1 MNIFKDKVAIVTG
14 AGSGIGKAVAEAL
27 CNKGALVVL
36 ADHKEKAVKTVAAA
50 INTKIGGKTET
61 ARAVSLD
68 VTDAEA
74 VKKTV
79 EDTVK
84 EFGRL
89 DYMFNNAGIAVGGE
103 VRDITLNDWRAVL
116 EVNLFGVI
124 HGVDA
129 AYPVMVR
136 QGFGHIVNTASI
148 EGLVSFAGTAAYVA
162 SKHAVVG
169 LSNTLRLEG
178 RDLGVKV
185 SAVCPGHI
193 KTAIFNDSKM
203 VNIDRKKVLEALAK
217 IPGITPE
224 ECATEILKGVEKNK
238 ALIVVTALAKFLYLV
253 QRISPDLSMKL
264 MSFDL
269 KRLRGARISK

>member
-1 MNIFKDKVAIVTG
+1 MSIFRDRVAIVTG

-27 CNKGALVVL
+27 CQKGAKVVL
-36 ADHKEKAVKTVAAA
+36 ADYKEETVKAVAAA
-50 INTKIGGKTET
+50 INMKTGGKTGS
-61 ARAVSLD
+61 AQAVRLD
-68 VTDAEA
+68 VTDYDA

-79 EDTVK
+79 DDTVNTL
-84 EFGRL
+84 GRL

-103 VRDITLNDWRAVL
+103 VRDTNIDDWRAVL
-116 EVNLFGVI
+116 NVNLFGVI

-148 EGLVSFAGTAAYVA
+148 EGLVAFPGTAAYVA

-169 LSNTLRLEG
+169 LSNTLRIEG
-178 RDLGVKV
+178 RELGVKV

-203 VNIDRKKVLEALAK
+203 VNIDRKKVLEMVAK

-224 ECATEILKGVEKNK
+224 ECAREILKGVEKNTGV
-238 ALIVVTALAKFLYLV
+238 IVITALAKILYML
-253 QRISPDLSMKL
+253 QRLSPDLAMKL
-264 MSFDL
+264 MSLDM
-269 KRLRGARISK
+269 KRMRNARIKK

>member
-1 MNIFKDKVAIVTG
+1 MSIFKDKVAIVTG
-14 AGSGIGKAVAEAL
+14 AGSGIGKALAEEL
-27 CNKGALVVL
+27 CKKGALVVL
-36 ADHKEKAVKTVAAA
+36 TDYKEEAVKAVAAA
-50 INTKIGGKTET
+50 IHMKNGGKTGT
-61 ARAVSLD
+61 AKAVHLD
-68 VTDAEA
+68 VTDYDA
-74 VKKTV
+74 VKKAV
-79 EDTVK
+79 DDTVK
-84 EFGRL
+84 DFGRL

-103 VRDITLNDWRAVL
+103 VRDTSMDDWRAVL
-116 EVNLFGVI
+116 NVNLFGVI

-148 EGLVSFAGTAAYVA
+148 EGLVAFPGTAAYVA

-178 RDLGVKV
+178 KGLGVRV

-203 VNIDRKKVLEALAK
+203 ANIDRKKVLEALAR

-224 ECATEILKGVEKNK
+224 ACACEILKGVEKNN
-238 ALIVVTALAKFLYLV
+238 AVIVITLMAKILYLL
-253 QRISPDLSMKL
+253 QRLSPDMAMKL
-264 MSFDL
+264 MSFDM
-269 KRLRGARISK
+269 KRLRDARIKK

>member
-14 AGSGIGKAVAEAL
+14 AGSGIGKGLAEEL
-27 CNKGALVVL
+27 CKKGALVVL
-36 ADHKEKAVKTVAAA
+36 ADYKEDAVKTAAAA
-50 INTKIGGKTET
+50 INMKIGEKTGT
-61 ARAVSLD
+61 AKAVRLD
-68 VTDAEA
+68 VTDAAA

-79 EDTVK
+79 DDTVAD
-84 EFGRL
+84 FGRL
-89 DYMFNNAGIAVGGE
+89 DYIFNNAGIAVGGE

-129 AYPVMVR
+129 AYPIMVR
-136 QGFGHIVNTASI
+136 QGFGHIINTASI
-148 EGLVSFAGTAAYVA
+148 EGLVAFPGTAAYVA

-178 RDLGVKV
+178 KDLGVRV

-203 VNIDRKKVLEALAK
+203 INIDRKKVLEALAK

-224 ECATEILKGVEKNK
+224 ECAREILKGVEKNK
-238 ALIVVTALAKFLYLV
+238 AVIVITALAKVLYLL
-253 QRISPDLSMKL
+253 QRLSPDLAMKL
-264 MSFDL
+264 MSLDM
-269 KRLRGARISK
+269 KRMRDARISK

>member
-14 AGSGIGKAVAEAL
+14 AGSGIGKAVATEL
-27 CNKGALVVL
+27 CKKGAKVVL
-36 ADHKEKAVKTVAAA
+36 ADYKEESVKTVAAA
-50 INTKIGGKTET
+50 INMKIGGKTGT
-61 ARAVSLD
+61 AQAVRLD
-68 VTDAEA
+68 VTDSEA

-79 EDTVK
+79 DDTVK
-84 EFGRL
+84 TLGRL
-89 DYMFNNAGIAVGGE
+89 DYIFNNAGIAVGGE
-103 VRDITLNDWRAVL
+103 VRDITLKDWRAVL

-129 AYPVMVR
+129 AYPIMVR

-178 RDLGVKV
+178 KDLCVRV
-185 SAVCPGHI
+185 SAVCPGHN

-203 VNIDRKKVLEALAK
+203 VNNYRKKVLEALAK

-224 ECATEILKGVEKNK
+224 ECAREILKGVEKNK
-238 ALIVVTALAKFLYLV
+238 AVIVITALAKVLYLL
-253 QRISPDLSMKL
+253 QRFSPDLSMKL

-269 KRLRGARISK
+269 KRLRDARISK